1 MYNADF
7 RKNDHVESL
16 KVLFLESGQGRRKPT
31 EKEKE
36 EKKEEVMTDKQT
48 DRQLEFSLVDST
60 PFVKGSSRNC

>member
-36 EKKEEVMTDKQT
+36 EIIFLPEVIEKGENNWRIKIYGPLTD
-48 DRQLEFSLVDST
+48 
-60 PFVKGSSRNC
+60 

>member
-1 MYNADF
+1 MVSFVLGGTIKNHTAPSMYNADF

-36 EKKEEVMTDKQT
+36 EII
-48 DRQLEFSLVDST
+48 
-60 PFVKGSSRNC
+60 